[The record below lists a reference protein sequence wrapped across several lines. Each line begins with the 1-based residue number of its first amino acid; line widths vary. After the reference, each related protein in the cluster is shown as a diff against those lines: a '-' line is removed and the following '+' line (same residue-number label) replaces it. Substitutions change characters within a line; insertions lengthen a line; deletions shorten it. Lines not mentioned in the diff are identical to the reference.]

1 MLVHFILM
9 FVFAAAALGFIFAI
23 AERGAHDSLYIAI
36 ADAICILGLCGLMIY
51 FGLML
56 SFDLVISAWS

>member
-23 AERGAHDSLYIAI
+23 AERGAHDSILITF
-36 ADAICILGLCGLMIY
+36 ADVICILGLCGLMIY
-51 FGLML
+51 FGLMF
-56 SFDLVISAWS
+56 SFELVILAWS